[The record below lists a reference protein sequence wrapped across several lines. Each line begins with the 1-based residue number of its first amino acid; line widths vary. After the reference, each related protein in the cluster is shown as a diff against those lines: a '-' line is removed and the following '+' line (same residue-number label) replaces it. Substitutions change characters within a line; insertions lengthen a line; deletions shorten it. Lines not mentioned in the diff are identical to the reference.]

1 MPPIALAEWR
11 SDDAGHSKAPRK
23 PKRSPYGTWRLILFG
38 RGQTDPDAARDLDV
52 DGIEGWTI
60 WRLAAELE
68 EALDIPLDVIPLD
81 SPTPFT
87 RRVEERG
94 EVLLDE

>member
-38 RGQTDPDAARDLDV
+38 RGQTDLDAARD
-52 DGIEGWTI
+52 
-60 WRLAAELE
+60 
-68 EALDIPLDVIPLD
+68 LDVIPLD